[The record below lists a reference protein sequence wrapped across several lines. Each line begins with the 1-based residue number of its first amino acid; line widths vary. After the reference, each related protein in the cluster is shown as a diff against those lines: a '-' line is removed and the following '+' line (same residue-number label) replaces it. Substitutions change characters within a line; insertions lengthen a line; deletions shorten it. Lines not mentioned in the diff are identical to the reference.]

1 MEDRVEATRAAD
13 SSSFVFI
20 TNDRPPI
27 ETGSPSNQR
36 GKKRPHHKSRH
47 GCLTCKRRRVK
58 CDEQFPCSN
67 CLKRTERCLYST
79 TDIHSN
85 NVNNRLSP
93 RISQPSSH
101 PVSDDTKVN
110 LLHLELFYH
119 FQRDIMN
126 TLAFS
131 EIWPHVLPW
140 SFQEPYIMCT
150 ILCLAATHIS
160 TLRPQVPRYSRVALQ
175 LLGKSASLF
184 REKLSNPV
192 TAQNIEALIATS
204 VLMHYISWS
213 HVEFLEEQG
222 QFSNYKGHDDLIM
235 RLSQDPLF
243 QLSSGVRGILSEAYP
258 ILCGSDSVFLS
269 ASLYSP
275 RAAIEETILQHGD
288 DPHRFVDYFMAI
300 WDDPHCHP
308 QLPEKRGETQEQLSA
323 PPNLD
328 ISTDRGEVTD
338 YTCTMAK
345 LNYTCA
351 AFQTW
356 THYPYNNRMSQ
367 EGRDL
372 GLHIDVA
379 GTELA
384 PASPQPVATPQ
395 RMAFERI
402 AKRLSLLF
410 CLASISTSS
419 GHLSSQRLMRLQP
432 DIERCFFTFPVLCSV
447 VFRELA
453 LQHDLRALVILH
465 HFYQA
470 ARILLTSSTSWWA
483 RQRSHITE
491 SLILQDLTS
500 RGLQMCILGG
510 ARDGE
515 PN

>member
-1 MEDRVEATRAAD
+1 MEDRTEANQTAR
-13 SSSFVFI
+13 SGSFVFI
-20 TNDRPPI
+20 TNDRPPT

-47 GCLTCKRRRVK
+47 GCLVCKRRRVK

-67 CLKRTERCLYST
+67 CLKRSERCIYST
-79 TDIHSN
+79 TDMHKN
-85 NVNNRLSP
+85 NNTLSP
-93 RISQPSSH
+93 CISQPTSH
-101 PVSDDTKVN
+101 PVSDDAKVN

-131 EIWPHVLPW
+131 EMWPHVLPW

-184 REKLSNPV
+184 RRKLSKPV

-213 HVEFLEEQG
+213 HVEFLEEQD
-222 QFSNYKGHDDLIM
+222 QFPIHKEHDDLIM

-258 ILCGSDSVFLS
+258 ILWGSDSVFLS

-288 DPHRFVDYFMAI
+288 DPHRFVNYFMAI
-300 WDDPHCHP
+300 WDDPRCYP
-308 QLPEKRGETQEQLSA
+308 QLPERQEDAQEQLSA

-328 ISTDRGEVTD
+328 IFANQGKVTD
-338 YTCTMAK
+338 YTCTMGK

-356 THYPYNNRMSQ
+356 SLPAYNNRAPQ
-367 EGRDL
+367 EEQHLDL
-372 GLHIDVA
+372 RINVT
-379 GTELA
+379 GTEIA
-384 PASPQPVATPQ
+384 PASPQLIATPQ

-419 GHLSSQRLMRLQP
+419 GHPPSQELMRLQP
-432 DIERCFFTFPVLCSV
+432 DIERCFFTFPVFCSV

-453 LQHDLRALVILH
+453 LQHDSRALVILH

-483 RQRSHITE
+483 RQRSRIIE

-500 RGLQMCILGG
+500 RGLQTFIMGEVRG
-510 ARDGE
+510 SE

>member
-1 MEDRVEATRAAD
+1 MEDRAEATRTAH
-13 SSSFVFI
+13 SGGFVFI

-47 GCLTCKRRRVK
+47 GCLACKRRRVK
-58 CDEQFPCSN
+58 CDEQSPCSN
-67 CLKRTERCLYST
+67 CLKRSERC
-79 TDIHSN
+79 IHSTADIYKN
-85 NVNNRLSP
+85 NNRLSP
-93 RISQPSSH
+93 CISQPTSH
-101 PVSDDTKVN
+101 PVSDDTKIN

-184 REKLSNPV
+184 RGKLSNPV

-204 VLMHYISWS
+204 VIMHYISWS
-213 HVEFLEEQG
+213 HVEFLEERD
-222 QFSNYKGHDDLIM
+222 QFPNYKGHDNLIM

-243 QLSSGVRGILSEAYP
+243 QLSSGVRGILSEAYL
-258 ILCGSDSVFLS
+258 ILWGSDSVFLS
-269 ASLYSP
+269 ASIYSP
-275 RAAIEETILQHGD
+275 KAAIEETILQYGD
-288 DPHRFVDYFMAI
+288 NPYRFVNYFMAI
-300 WDDPHCHP
+300 WDDPRYQP
-308 QLPEKRGETQEQLSA
+308 QLSEKQGEAQEQSSA
-323 PPNLD
+323 PPNLN
-328 ISTDRGEVTD
+328 ISADREKVTN

-351 AFQTW
+351 AFQTS
-356 THYPYNNRMSQ
+356 THYPYNDKAPQ
-367 EGRDL
+367 EEQHL

-379 GTELA
+379 GTEITSG
-384 PASPQPVATPQ
+384 SPQHVATPQ

-410 CLASISTSS
+410 SLASISTSS
-419 GHLSSQRLMRLQP
+419 GHPPCQRLMRLQP

-453 LQHDLRALVILH
+453 LQHDSRALVILH

-483 RQRSHITE
+483 RQRSRIVE

-500 RGLQMCILGG
+500 RGLQTCILGE